1 MTSDIK
7 SLFPNI
13 NCHKI
18 PFFENIKNTIV
29 LVDNI
34 YRDDLSILSNSLLSK
49 SSFQINEKQ
58 VININLNKSFQ
69 DFLHIV
75 HIGKSKNNNSF
86 ELNIILDK
94 GIHSNVFLSFVDD
107 DKSNIRGIINF
118 VLNDDTNITT
128 KALYINNYSSEYKIN
143 IISHHVSSYSISQLM
158 VKGVLYDS
166 ASVDFNMKIIVDKFL
181 KAVSSSELH
190 KVLKLSDSASIKS
203 VPAIICNTPDTE
215 IHHGFA
221 LSGIDKKSINFLK
234 SRGINKINSENIL
247 IDSFISS
254 I

>member
-34 YRDDLSILSNSLLSK
+34 YRDDLSILSNNLLSK

-94 GIHSNVFLSFVDD
+94 GTHSNVFLSF
-107 DKSNIRGIINF
+107 
-118 VLNDDTNITT
+118 
-128 KALYINNYSSEYKIN
+128 
-143 IISHHVSSYSISQLM
+143 
-158 VKGVLYDS
+158 
-166 ASVDFNMKIIVDKFL
+166 
-181 KAVSSSELH
+181 
-190 KVLKLSDSASIKS
+190 
-203 VPAIICNTPDTE
+203 
-215 IHHGFA
+215 
-221 LSGIDKKSINFLK
+221 
-234 SRGINKINSENIL
+234 
-247 IDSFISS
+247 FI
-254 I
+254 